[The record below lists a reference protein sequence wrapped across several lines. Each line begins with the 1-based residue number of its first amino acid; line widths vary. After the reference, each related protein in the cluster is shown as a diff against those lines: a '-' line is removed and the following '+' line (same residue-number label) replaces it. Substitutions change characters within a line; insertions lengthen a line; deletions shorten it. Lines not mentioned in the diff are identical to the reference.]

1 MAPPTLLQLAQQ
13 GDPQAIAALLNREL
27 QSQGVTAKVAVRKDG
42 LHVLL
47 ESPNQA
53 PDRKKFVEL
62 IRRQLLKWEPADIER
77 VKVYGRQ
84 LGEKETAWSQE
95 FGLEVGAYSMLILAS
110 ASENENSF
118 SAAAASENQ
127 PLLQTSANKSQ
138 VKHHKVWLLVF
149 AALATSMLIGIA
161 AFFASQFLTK
171 SGNKPV
177 PQVENL
183 TIPESANP

>member
-27 QSQGVTAKVAVRKDG
+27 QPQGVTAKVAVRKDG

-53 PDRKKFVEL
+53 PDRKKFVDT

-77 VKVYGRQ
+77 VKIYGRQ
-84 LGEKETAWSQE
+84 MGEKQTAWSQE
-95 FGLEVGAYSMLILAS
+95 FALEVGAYSMILAS
-110 ASENENSF
+110 ASDNENLSP
-118 SAAAASENQ
+118 APAASENQ
-127 PLLQTSANKSQ
+127 PLQTSANKSQ
-138 VKHHKVWLLVF
+138 AKHHKIWLLVF
-149 AALATSMLIGIA
+149 AALATCVLVGIA

-183 TIPESANP
+183 TAPESANP